1 VAGTSAVVATFQG
14 GRIYSSPRTGAR
26 EVHGAILRRYLQEG
40 GPVSALGL
48 PTSNEYGVRDGRRSD
63 FQHGSITYNTRT
75 GALTVTRR

>member
-1 VAGTSAVVATFQG
+1 
-14 GRIYSSPRTGAR
+14 
-26 EVHGAILRRYLQEG
+26 VHGAILRRYLQEG
-40 GPVSALGL
+40 GPASALGL